1 MKEYEKE
8 LLVYL
13 RMTASCLLSICGEM
27 MIKRWCNEEFINKEL
42 EKIAKQAREP
52 YNKEENKISQGLD
65 FGE

>member
-1 MKEYEKE
+1 MCEKE

-13 RMTASCLLSICGEM
+13 RIISSSLLSICGEM
-27 MIKRWCNEEFINKEL
+27 MIKRWCSEEFINKEL
-42 EKIAKQAREP
+42 KKIVEQAREP